1 MAVTDGCLCLRKE
14 VATQP
19 VTPNEYQ
26 ATFGGFWWT
35 IDMNSLE
42 PDGAVSFKKTHSA
55 EKLIRQDPCGD
66 HTAEDSLCII
76 LRAEESILRKKGTH
90 SSKHCVGLQ

>member
-1 MAVTDGCLCLRKE
+1 MNTRLPLGD
-14 VATQP
+14 
-19 VTPNEYQ
+19 
-26 ATFGGFWWT
+26 FGVT

-42 PDGAVSFKKTHSA
+42 LDGAVSFQKTQSA
-55 EKLIRQDPCGD
+55 EKLIRQGPCGD

-90 SSKHCVGLQ
+90 SSKHCVCLQ

>member
-1 MAVTDGCLCLRKE
+1 MGD
-14 VATQP
+14 
-19 VTPNEYQ
+19 
-26 ATFGGFWWT
+26 FGVT

-42 PDGAVSFKKTHSA
+42 LDGAVSFQKTQSA

-90 SSKHCVGLQ
+90 SSKHCVCSQ